1 MVTLENI
8 INERNLLD
16 ACGQVMSND
25 GAPGIDGM
33 KAEELFKYLVGH
45 WQELQLSVLEGKY
58 RPEAVRRV
66 EIPKP
71 NGGVRQLGIPTVI
84 DRMLQQAIAQE
95 LDKDFDATFSETS
108 YGFRRGRSAH
118 QALDKSIE
126 YLNAGRTYIVE
137 IDLEKF
143 FDRVNHDKLMHLLS
157 RRIEDKRVLRLIR
170 RYLESGVMENGV
182 IVRNNEG
189 TPQGGPLSPILSNIM
204 LDELDKELES
214 RGHKFVRYADDIS
227 IFTSSQRGA
236 ERLLTSI
243 TDWIERRLKLKVNR
257 EKSGIRRPS
266 NGNLLGF
273 GFWYDKGGE
282 IKPRISTKSY
292 TRLKEKL
299 RRLTQRSWSISMAER
314 LLKLSQVT
322 RGWINYFYKA
332 NARKHLGHL
341 DEWMQARLRMCIWKQ
356 WKKIRTRVNNLRKLG
371 VDQQKAY
378 EWGNTRKGYWR
389 TAHSP
394 ILQTTITNERLKQKG
409 YVPLMDTYTLRRKTL
424 MNRRDTRTVRPVV

>member
-1 MVTLENI
+1 MVTLEDI
-8 INERNLLD
+8 VNERNLLI

-45 WQELQLSVLEGKY
+45 WQELQTGVLEGKY

-84 DRMLQQAIAQE
+84 DRMLQQTIAE
-95 LDKDFDATFSETS
+95 ALDNEYDAKFSETS

-118 QALDKSIE
+118 DALEKATD
-126 YLNAGRTYIVE
+126 YLNSGLQYIVE

-143 FDRVNHDKLMHLLS
+143 FDRVNHDKLMSLLS
-157 RRIEDKRVLRLIR
+157 KGISDKRVLRLIR
-170 RYLESGVMENGV
+170 RYLESGVMDNGV
-182 IVRNNEG
+182 ITRNAEG

-204 LDELDKELES
+204 LDLLDKELER

-236 ERLLTSI
+236 ERILASLI
-243 TDWIERRLKLKVNR
+243 DWIERRLKLKVNR

-266 NGNLLGF
+266 DGNLLGF
-273 GFWYDKGGE
+273 GFWHGQGGE
-282 IKPRISTKSY
+282 IHPRVSTKSY
-292 TRLKEKL
+292 TRLKEKIK
-299 RRLTQRSWSISMAER
+299 RLTRRSWPVSMEER

-322 RGWINYFYKA
+322 RGWVNYFYKA
-332 NARKHLGHL
+332 NARKHLLEL
-341 DEWMQARLRMCIWKQ
+341 DKWIQARLRMCIWKQ
-356 WKKIRTRVNNLRKLG
+356 WKKVKTRVNNLQKLG
-371 VDQQKAY
+371 AKPQQAY

-394 ILQTTITNERLKQKG
+394 ILQTTITTERLKQRG
-409 YVPLMDTYTLRRKTL
+409 YAPLMDTYTLRRKTL

>member
-8 INERNLLD
+8 IDERNLLI

-33 KAEELFKYLVGH
+33 KAEDLFKYLVQH
-45 WQELQLSVLEGKY
+45 WEELQTAVLEGKY

-84 DRMLQQAIAQE
+84 DRMLQQTIAQG
-95 LDKDFDATFSETS
+95 LDKAYDATFSETS

-118 QALDKSIE
+118 DALEKATE
-126 YLNAGRTYIVE
+126 YLNNGLQYIVE

-143 FDRVNHDKLMHLLS
+143 FDRVNHDKLMSLLS
-157 RRIEDKRVLRLIR
+157 RSVSDKRVLRLIR
-170 RYLESGVMENGV
+170 RYLESGVMDNGV
-182 IVRNNEG
+182 ITRNAEG

-204 LDELDKELES
+204 LDLLDKELES

-236 ERLLTSI
+236 ERILASLI
-243 TDWIERRLKLKVNR
+243 DWIERRLKLKVNR

-266 NGNLLGF
+266 DGNLLGF
-273 GFWYDKGGE
+273 GFWRGQGGA
-282 IKPRISTKSY
+282 IRPRVSSKSY
-292 TRLKEKL
+292 NRLKEKIK
-299 RRLTQRSWSISMAER
+299 RLTQRSWSVSMDER

-322 RGWINYFYKA
+322 RGWVNYFYKA
-332 NARKHLGHL
+332 DAKKHLARI
-341 DEWMQARLRMCIWKQ
+341 DEWMQTRLRMCIWKQ
-356 WKKIRTRVNNLRKLG
+356 WKRVRTRVSNLQKLG
-371 VDQQKAY
+371 VSKQKAY

-394 ILQTTITNERLKQKG
+394 ILGTTVTIERLKQKG

>member
-8 INERNLLD
+8 INERNLMI

-45 WQELQLSVLEGKY
+45 WKELQISVLEGKY

-71 NGGVRQLGIPTVI
+71 NGGVRQLGIPTVT

-95 LDKDFDATFSETS
+95 LDKDCDATFSDTS

-118 QALDKSIE
+118 QALDKAIE
-126 YLNAGRTYIVE
+126 YLNSGLTYIVE

-143 FDRVNHDKLMHLLS
+143 FDRVNHDKLMYLLS

-170 RYLESGVMENGV
+170 RYLESGVMEHGI
-182 IVRNNEG
+182 IVRNSEG

-204 LDELDKELES
+204 LDELDKELER

-236 ERLLTSI
+236 ERILSSI
-243 TDWIERRLKLKVNR
+243 TDWLERRLKLKVNR

-266 NGNLLGF
+266 DGNLLGF
-273 GFWYDKGGE
+273 GFWHGKGGE
-282 IKPRISTKSY
+282 ISPRISTKSY
-292 TRLKEKL
+292 TRLKEKVK
-299 RRLTQRSWSISMAER
+299 RLTQRSWPVSMEER

-322 RGWINYFYKA
+322 NGWVNYFYKA
-332 NARKHLGHL
+332 NARKHLIRL

-356 WKKIRTRVNNLRKLG
+356 WKKVRTRVTNLRKLG
-371 VDQQKAY
+371 ANPQKAY

-394 ILQTTITNERLKQKG
+394 ILQTTITTERLKQKG
-409 YVPLMDTYTLRRKTL
+409 YAPLMDTYTLRRKTL

>member
-8 INERNLLD
+8 IDERNLLI

-33 KAEELFKYLVGH
+33 KAEDLFKYLVQH
-45 WQELQLSVLEGKY
+45 WEELQTAVLEGKY

-84 DRMLQQAIAQE
+84 DRMLQQTIAQA
-95 LDKDFDATFSETS
+95 LDKAYDATFSETS

-118 QALDKSIE
+118 DALEKATE
-126 YLNAGRTYIVE
+126 YLNNGLQYIVE

-143 FDRVNHDKLMHLLS
+143 FDRVNHDKLMSLLS
-157 RRIEDKRVLRLIR
+157 RSVSDKRVLRLIR
-170 RYLESGVMENGV
+170 RYLESGVMDNGV
-182 IVRNNEG
+182 ITRNAEG

-204 LDELDKELES
+204 LDLLDKELES

-236 ERLLTSI
+236 ERILASLI
-243 TDWIERRLKLKVNR
+243 DWIERRLKLKVNR

-266 NGNLLGF
+266 DGNLLGF
-273 GFWYDKGGE
+273 GFWHGQGGA
-282 IKPRISTKSY
+282 IRPRVSSKSY
-292 TRLKEKL
+292 NRLKEKIK
-299 RRLTQRSWSISMAER
+299 RLTQRSWSVSMDER

-322 RGWINYFYKA
+322 RGWVNYFYKA
-332 NARKHLGHL
+332 DAKKRLARI
-341 DEWMQARLRMCIWKQ
+341 DEWMQTRLRMCIWKQ
-356 WKKIRTRVNNLRKLG
+356 WKRVRTRVSNLQKLG
-371 VDQQKAY
+371 VSKQKAY

-394 ILQTTITNERLKQKG
+394 ILGTTVTIERLKQKG

>member
-8 INERNLLD
+8 IDERNLMI

-33 KAEELFKYLVGH
+33 KAEELFKYLVSH

-108 YGFRRGRSAH
+108 YGFRKARSAH
-118 QALDKSIE
+118 QALDKAIE
-126 YLNAGRTYIVE
+126 YLNDGRTYIVE

-143 FDRVNHDKLMHLLS
+143 FDRVNHDKLMYLLS

-170 RYLESGVMENGV
+170 RYLESGVMEHGV
-182 IVRNNEG
+182 LTRNSEG

-236 ERLLTSI
+236 ERILVGI

-257 EKSGIRRPS
+257 EKSGIRRPAD
-266 NGNLLGF
+266 GNLLGF
-273 GFWYDKGGE
+273 GFWHGKGGE
-282 IKPRISTKSY
+282 ISPRISTKSY
-292 TRLKEKL
+292 IRLKEKIK
-299 RRLTQRSWSISMAER
+299 RLTQRSWSISMAER

-322 RGWINYFYKA
+322 NGWVNYFYKA
-332 NARKHLGHL
+332 NTRKHLIRI
-341 DEWMQARLRMCIWKQ
+341 DEWMQTRLRMCIWKQ
-356 WKKIRTRVNNLRKLG
+356 WKKVRTRINNLRKLG
-371 VDQQKAY
+371 VNPQKAY

-394 ILQTTITNERLKQKG
+394 ILGTTITIERLKQKG
-409 YVPLMDTYTLRRKTL
+409 YVPLMDTYTFRRKTL

>member
-1 MVTLENI
+1 MVTLEDI
-8 INERNLLD
+8 INERNLLI

-33 KAEELFKYLVGH
+33 KAEELFSYLVQH
-45 WQELQLSVLEGKY
+45 WKELQTAVLEGKY

-84 DRMLQQAIAQE
+84 DRMLQQSIAQE
-95 LDKDFDATFSETS
+95 LDKDFDTTFSETS
-108 YGFRRGRSAH
+108 YGFRKGRSTH
-118 QALDKSIE
+118 QALDKAID
-126 YLNAGRTYIVE
+126 YLNDGRTYIVE

-143 FDRVNHDKLMHLLS
+143 FDRVNHDKLMYLLS
-157 RRIEDKRVLRLIR
+157 RRIKDKRVLRLIR
-170 RYLESGVMENGV
+170 RYLESGVMEHGV
-182 IVRNNEG
+182 IVRNSEG
-189 TPQGGPLSPILSNIM
+189 TPQGGPLSPILSNVM

-236 ERLLTSI
+236 ERILTSI

-266 NGNLLGF
+266 DGNLLGF
-273 GFWYDKGGE
+273 GFWHGKGGQ
-282 IKPRISTKSY
+282 ISVRISTKSY

-299 RRLTQRSWSISMAER
+299 KRLTGRSWSVGMEER

-322 RGWINYFYKA
+322 RGWVNYFYKA
-332 NARKHLGHL
+332 NARGHLIRL
-341 DEWMQARLRMCIWKQ
+341 DEWIQARLRMCIWKQ
-356 WKKIRTRVNNLRKLG
+356 WKKVQTRVNNLRKLG
-371 VDQQKAY
+371 ANPQKAY

-394 ILQTTITNERLKQKG
+394 ILQTTITIERLKQKG
-409 YVPLMDTYTLRRKTL
+409 YVPLLDTYTLRRKTL